1 MSESWRKYGGLNRPD
16 AQNRFTVGTIV
27 ADEVLLR
34 EQVAGEFRIQG
45 TATIEQELYALSDFI
60 VDRNSLFKNDIS
72 VNNFAQ
78 VNKLALGNSV
88 VNYFTGNETG
98 LAVNHNDAIST
109 VDIKGFDAS
118 QNWILRAKSTGPE
131 VYNILAE
138 TQQNTGVIAGSNP
151 SETYIQFFSDL
162 NPVTYDRTSVAKVGY
177 TVQQDGS
184 TQFNIVSDSLVFAD
198 ALQQVFLFDAYER
211 PDVFSG
217 ISLQLK
223 SNYDVGKPVSKSNTF
238 ARITGRD
245 GEGLALGGGLYP
257 LDETKEYSFIGIVDT
272 SDNLFPSIVTE
283 RSDKIENRRIHMG
296 FNTYDPRKEDYLL
309 DINGKVIISYGEV
322 TRTYGDYIQP
332 YRKILGDS
340 TTHVGR
346 IAMIGSSIDVSQPH
360 NYAIYYSIDGAKNW
374 IKTELNEPEGLSLVP
389 TYMSTSNFNKRP
401 GLYNGREKGLQV
413 LTGANNSF
421 FLANEYCGSG
431 DESAYFQ
438 YGRQWPGKDGRFTP
452 FTFTNTI
459 EGDTIDGQNNYFK
472 TGADFT
478 HIEIIF
484 ARHNQTGTG
493 EVDAN
498 FYDSFSLDRFA
509 TILVEEQ
516 RLGVGGTAVLNGVR
530 QTIMYQVPIGRSF
543 FNDLNIP
550 NEDLRDAF
558 FNLGIPNN
566 IFLRR
571 DTTVP
576 ISGLGPY
583 INTSNIQE
591 ITTFPDNLEQ
601 TFVTYLKED
610 QSIWCVGL
618 GLVKINNDTGF
629 TRYNFNTRIGGA
641 ADIWMETKQFYRMNR
656 CEQDHNFLIAVGEN
670 IITVSKDGGAN
681 WNNRDLVNFPIDGIS
696 ASFDDPLNLYGVH
709 ILDISNAIVCGDRG
723 SFVYTIDG
731 ALTWT
736 KVPNFVLDGSGTG
749 ERIYGSSSKLIDVYI
764 QSLEEMVI
772 TKEMLV
778 YQEADLSANP
788 QVPGQQGLFYVYY
801 LSIPALF
808 NYQNLDV
815 LDICGNTTISG
826 NLTVERG
833 SVQTFNSNL
842 DLFNERVQVMNFGR
856 DLQVMNLGK
865 ISDDVDVA
873 SEEYQEVG
881 RKATRFNYKGDFMIS
896 ERLSLGKG
904 VDNPLDISAGEVSG
918 LGSIEESYTADVSGN
933 IYQRGFV
940 HQF

>member
-1 MSESWRKYGGLNRPD
+1 MSQSWKRYGGLNYPD
-16 AQNRFTVGTIV
+16 AQNRFTVSTII

-45 TATIEQELYALSDFI
+45 TATIEQELYALTDFF

-72 VNNFAQ
+72 VNNIGQ
-78 VNKLALGNSV
+78 LNKLALGNSV
-88 VNYFTGNETG
+88 NNIATSNDIG
-98 LAVNHNDAIST
+98 LSVNHNAAIST
-109 VDIKGFDAS
+109 VDIQGYDAS
-118 QNWILRAKSTGPE
+118 QNWILRAKSTGEE

-151 SETYIQFFSDL
+151 AETYIQFFADL
-162 NPVTYDRTSVAKVGY
+162 NPLTYDRTSVAKVGY

-340 TTHVGR
+340 TTQVGR

-374 IKTELNEPEGLSLVP
+374 IKTDITENEGLALVP
-389 TYMSTSNFNKRP
+389 TNMSTSNFNKRP

-421 FLANEYCGSG
+421 FIANEYCGSG
-431 DESAYFQ
+431 STTTHEQ

-452 FTFTNTI
+452 FTFTNNL
-459 EGDTIDGQNNYFK
+459 EGDTIDGLVNFFK

-478 HIEIIF
+478 HVEIIF
-484 ARHNQTGTG
+484 ARHNQVGTG
-493 EVDAN
+493 EVDPD
-498 FYDSFSLDRFA
+498 FYNDFSIDRFA
-509 TILVEEQ
+509 TLIVEEQ
-516 RLGVGGTAVLNGVR
+516 RLGVGGQAVLNGVR
-530 QTIMYQVPIGRSF
+530 QTIMYQVPIGRTF

-550 NEDLRDAF
+550 NEEVKDAF
-558 FNLGIPNN
+558 FNLGLPNN

-571 DTTVP
+571 DDTLVP
-576 ISGLGPY
+576 GLGPY
-583 INTSNIQE
+583 INTSSIQE

-629 TRYNFNTRIGGA
+629 TRYNFNTRVGGA
-641 ADIWMETKQFYRMNR
+641 ADIWMETKQFYRLNR

-681 WNNRDLVNFPIDGIS
+681 WTNRDIVNDPIDGIS
-696 ASFDDPLNLYGVH
+696 ASFDDPINLYGVH
-709 ILDISNAIVCGDRG
+709 ILDISNAIVCGERG

-749 ERIYGSSSKLIDVYI
+749 ERIYGNTSKLIDVYI
-764 QSLEEMVI
+764 QSLEEMVV

-808 NYQNLDV
+808 NYENLDV
-815 LDICGNTTISG
+815 LDICGNTMISG

-833 SVQTFNSNL
+833 RVQTLNTNL
-842 DLFNERVQVMNFGR
+842 DVFNETVEVMNFGR
-856 DLQVMNLGK
+856 DLQVFNLGN
-865 ISDDVDVA
+865 IGVGTSSNDY
-873 SEEYQEVG
+873 ENVG
-881 RKATRFNYKGDFMIS
+881 RPATRFNYKGDFFIS
-896 ERLSLGKG
+896 ERISLGKG
-904 VDNPLDISAGEVSG
+904 VDLPLDISGGDTSG
-918 LGSIEESYTADVSGN
+918 LGAIEPSYTADVSGN